1 MAGGLLYYSYNR
13 EREKM
18 KNLFGLETTY
28 EECLAKATE
37 RRAIMGYF
45 PHEIKVAAY
54 KWYMELVE
62 EKLEKERK

>member
-1 MAGGLLYYSYNR
+1 MR
-13 EREKM
+13 ENM

-37 RRAIMGYF
+37 RMAIMGYF

-62 EKLEKERK
+62 EKLTEKKDDVESI

>member
-1 MAGGLLYYSYNR
+1 
-13 EREKM
+13 M

-37 RRAIMGYF
+37 RMAIMGYF
-45 PHEIKVAAY
+45 PHEIKTAAY

>member
-1 MAGGLLYYSYNR
+1 MM
-13 EREKM
+13 KM

-37 RRAIMGYF
+37 RMAIMGYF
-45 PHEIKVAAY
+45 PHEIKDAAY

-62 EKLEKERK
+62 EKLAEKK